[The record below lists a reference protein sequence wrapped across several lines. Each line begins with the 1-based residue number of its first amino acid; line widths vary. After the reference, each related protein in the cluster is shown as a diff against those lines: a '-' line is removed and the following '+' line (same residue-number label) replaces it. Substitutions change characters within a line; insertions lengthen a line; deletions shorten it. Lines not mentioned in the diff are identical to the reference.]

1 MHAPDPAH
9 ELGDALTRAAT
20 ALDAGD
26 TETASVDMEAAGNL
40 CRRLLAAGFQLPPVQ
55 VARLRELYER
65 CGIAL
70 VRVGE
75 RLNAA
80 SFEGEQQRRGLDA
93 YHATMASG
101 RSR

>member
-1 MHAPDPAH
+1 MDAPDPAH
-9 ELGDALTRAAT
+9 ELGDALTRAVT

-26 TETASVDMEAAGNL
+26 TETASVDMEAAGDL
-40 CRRLLAAGFQLPPVQ
+40 CRRLLAAGFQLPAPQ

-70 VRVGE
+70 LRMGE

-80 SFEGEQQRRGLDA
+80 SFEGEQQRRGLEIYQA
-93 YHATMASG
+93 ANG
-101 RSR
+101 RAR